1 LSGYSQAV
9 AATSSDA
16 PSNLNIANAL
26 TVLRLVAVPGFVFA
40 LLFDGGENATSR
52 LVAAIIFFV
61 AIITDAFDGHLAR
74 RYDLVTDFGKLADP
88 IADKALIGAALI
100 GLSFLGSP
108 PLAVELPWWM
118 TIVILGRE
126 LGITAMRFAVKK
138 YGVMPAGRGGKAKT
152 VVQTAAIGLYLLPL
166 VEGTEMFILGVMY
179 FAVAITVVTGLDYVV
194 DAIRLRRS
202 SLATSV

>member
-1 LSGYSQAV
+1 V
-9 AATSSDA
+9 AATQSDT

-26 TVLRLVAVPGFVFA
+26 TVLRLVAVPAFVFA
-40 LLFDGGENATSR
+40 LLFEGGNNATSR
-52 LVAAIIFFV
+52 LIAAGIFFA

-100 GLSFLGSP
+100 CLSWLGSP

-126 LGITAMRFAVKK
+126 LGITAMRFVVKK
-138 YGVMPAGRGGKAKT
+138 YGVMPAGRGGKLKT
-152 VVQTAAIGLYLLPL
+152 VVQTVAIGLYLLPL
-166 VEGTEMFILGVMY
+166 VEGTELFVLGVMY
-179 FAVAITVVTGLDYVV
+179 LAVILTVVTGLDYIV
-194 DAIRLRRS
+194 DAIRLRQS
-202 SLATSV
+202 SRAAAA